1 MGGLGSGR
9 NSYFEA
15 NDTTEDLRS
24 FDIRKWH
31 KEGVLAPNNSF
42 NWQWFYDGEIIGSI
56 HVHVKIK
63 SVILNYQYRSSAGE
77 LEQYSYP
84 VTLEWTPCNF
94 GGKRPWFL
102 CPVQGCGRRVAIL
115 YGSNLFSC
123 RHCSQLAY
131 QSQREPADERAIR
144 RAEKIRKSLNWAPG
158 ILSDMGNKPKGMHLK
173 TFEKLNTQYDNLVV
187 KSLSGIAELLNLYRK

>member
-9 NSYFEA
+9 NSYFGA
-15 NDTTEDLRS
+15 KDTTEDLRS

-63 SVILNYQYRSSAGE
+63 SVILSYQYRSSAGE

-102 CPVQGCGRRVAIL
+102 CPVKGCGRRVAIL
-115 YGSNLFSC
+115 YGGNSFSC
-123 RHCSQLAY
+123 RHCNQLAY

-144 RAEKIRKSLNWAPG
+144 QAEKIRKNLDWEPG
-158 ILSDMGNKPKGMHLK
+158 VFNDMGNKPKGMHWNTYQRLINK
-173 TFEKLNTQYDNLVV
+173 YNTHTTKSFTKIAQFLGIFE
-187 KSLSGIAELLNLYRK
+187 